1 MLILDSGAVARPN
14 GNDHSEDVAD
24 IIRGMKGGRSRAGH
38 EVSMT
43 ERLDMTEADLA
54 AIRHDPVTNNVIVPI
69 GPGAQ
74 KGYGEA
80 VRRYWREHTTDIEIN
95 NIVFRYR

>member
-1 MLILDSGAVARPN
+1 MLILDSQVVTQRTGI
-14 GNDHSEDVAD
+14 DHSGDVAD
-24 IIRGMKGGRSRAGH
+24 IIRTMSAGRSRAGRV
-38 EVSMT
+38 VSMT

-80 VRRYWREHTTDIEIN
+80 VRRYWRERTSDIEIN